1 MCVGVFIFG
10 KQTRNARSLSFVVMN
25 VELIRWP
32 AEADKREQ
40 LHQSDLPRLL
50 LVAETAEPPVSADL
64 LEDWIRIPSTEADL
78 DARLAGLRNR
88 IAGQST
94 LIPTVDEDGVVRLGA
109 KWAALP
115 PLEARLCR
123 VLVDRF
129 QAVASREALGAAG
142 WPDGADRNAL
152 DVHMLRLRRRIEPL
166 GLTISTVRSRGYLL
180 EVP

>member
-1 MCVGVFIFG
+1 M
-10 KQTRNARSLSFVVMN
+10 VMN

-50 LVAETAEPPVSADL
+50 LVAETAEPPISAGMF
-64 LEDWIRIPSTEADL
+64 EDWIRTPSTEADL
-78 DARLAGLRNR
+78 QARLAGIRNR
-88 IAGQST
+88 VAPQRT
-94 LIPTVDEDGVVRLGA
+94 LTPTVDEDGVVRLGTR
-109 KWAALP
+109 WAALP

-129 QAVASREALGAAG
+129 QVVASREALGIAG
-142 WPDGADRNAL
+142 WPEGADRNAL

-166 GLTISTVRSRGYLL
+166 GLAISTVRSRGYLL